1 MSGRK
6 GSILMIIGRLL
17 LLIALFLSVAVIV
30 ITGLDLFLIIMLSI
44 VAGVIVWNIVGS
56 KSIVLIDKL
65 LIAPTKKIYG
75 KNLFLLHSEK
85 PPMGSILDR
94 LFTAVDDSIL
104 PTLFLF
110 GIFNY
115 VLGTL
120 GTLNAPIFNYLA
132 VFSAPILGLIVPIL
146 KVMLDS
152 DLVRFYPDKRLL
164 EPVGRMYLLYLR
176 SIAGYTAVVSLL
188 ITLIQVAKDIAWALI
203 SMAAVFALAYIQIF
217 FTVLIYNFFHGKYV
231 EKLNEKLRNEMEYL
245 EIQYRELPMGI
256 FGHVIKIAE
265 EERPALEQ

>member
-1 MSGRK
+1 MSSKK

-17 LLIALFLSVAVIV
+17 LLVAVFFSIAV
-30 ITGLDLFLIIMLSI
+30 IILTGIGLFLIIMLSI
-44 VAGVIVWNIVGS
+44 FLGVIVWNIVGS
-56 KSIVLIDKL
+56 KSIVLLDKL
-65 LIAPTKKIYG
+65 LIAPTKKVYG

-94 LFTAVDDSIL
+94 LFAAVDDSIL

-110 GIFNY
+110 GVFNY
-115 VLGTL
+115 VLGAL

-132 VFSAPILGLIVPIL
+132 VFSAPILGLIIPIL

-176 SIAGYTAVVSLL
+176 SIAGYTAVASFL
-188 ITLIQVAKDIAWALI
+188 ITIIQVAGDITQALI
-203 SMAAVFALAYIQIF
+203 TMAAVFALAYIQIF
-217 FTVLIYNFFHGKYV
+217 FTVFVYNFFHGKYV

-245 EIQYRELPMGI
+245 EIRYRELPMGI
-256 FGHVIKIAE
+256 FGHVIKVAE
-265 EERPALEQ
+265 EEKPMPE